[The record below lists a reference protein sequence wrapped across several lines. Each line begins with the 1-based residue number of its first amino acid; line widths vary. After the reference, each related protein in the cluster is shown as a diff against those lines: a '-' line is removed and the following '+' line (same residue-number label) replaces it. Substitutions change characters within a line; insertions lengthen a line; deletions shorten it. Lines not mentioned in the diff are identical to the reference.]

1 VPYLPVNGK
10 RHRRKVDRRNGW
22 KRYRASEKQALRGD
36 RPRGH
41 YFAEGWS
48 NHKVLKQNTLP
59 ML

>member
-1 VPYLPVNGK
+1 MSHSSAKL
-10 RHRRKVDRRNGW
+10 RSRKVGRRLGW

-59 ML
+59 LQ